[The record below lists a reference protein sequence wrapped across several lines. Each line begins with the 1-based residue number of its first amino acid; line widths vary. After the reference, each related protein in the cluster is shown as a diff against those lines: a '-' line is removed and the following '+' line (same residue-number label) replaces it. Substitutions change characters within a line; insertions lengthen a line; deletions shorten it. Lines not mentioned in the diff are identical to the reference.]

1 MKRSAEKAVVDLRL
15 CVLDKPEVIVRD
27 IDSMVDI
34 NRLSVEEQSIVEV
47 LKEELDKLAE
57 EDDLDNQII
66 TIHRDKVKAKVD
78 EKMRQLA
85 GAKRPHDVG
94 GNKKKIK

>member
-1 MKRSAEKAVVDLRL
+1 MKKCADKSVDLCL
-15 CVLDKPEVIVRD
+15 CVLDKPEVQVRH

-47 LKEELDKLAE
+47 LKEELDKIDE
-57 EDDLDNQII
+57 EDDLDKQIV
-66 TIHRDKVKAKVD
+66 TIHRQRVKAKVD

-85 GAKRPHDVG
+85 AAQRPPRVS